1 MIKFFRHIRKSLLM
15 ENKTSKP
22 ALPAG
27 RYLKYAIG
35 EILLVVV
42 GILIALQINN
52 WNENRK
58 ERQVELKILKEM
70 KLALYNDIRNLKIN
84 VRSYSSVKRSLEII
98 KEQLPLA
105 TPTNDSLQYAFRSS
119 LFNNSVAPNI
129 AAYETLKAKGID
141 LISNDSLRM
150 QIIDVYEISY
160 KYYQDTAKDMF
171 LSESFI
177 QEYCAT
183 LFNNL
188 STYQHDGKMTMVPNN
203 YGALQKDTLYHTI
216 INTRLAQVRWA
227 LMALDYDIENV
238 EKLDKSIMAEIKRL
252 EK

>member
-1 MIKFFRHIRKSLLM
+1 MIKFFRKIRYDLM
-15 ENKTSKP
+15 EKNKTGK
-22 ALPAG
+22 
-27 RYLKYAIG
+27 YLKYAIG
-35 EILLVVV
+35 EIVLLII

-70 KLALYNDIRNLKIN
+70 KLALNNDIRNLKIN
-84 VRSYSSVKRSLEII
+84 ISSYNNVKRSLEII
-98 KEQLPLA
+98 IEQLPLEV
-105 TPTNDSLQYAFRSS
+105 PTNDSLQYAFRNS

-129 AAYETLKAKGID
+129 GAYETLKARGLN
-141 LISNDSLRM
+141 LISNDTLRM

-160 KYYQDTAKDMF
+160 KYYQDNAQDEF

-188 STYQHDGKMTMVPNN
+188 DTYQNDDIMTMVPNN
-203 YGALQKDTLYHTI
+203 YKALQKDKLYHTI
-216 INTRLAQVRWA
+216 INTRMAQVRLA
-227 LMALDYDIENV
+227 LTDLGYDINVV
-238 EKLDKSIMAEIKRL
+238 EKLDKSIVEEIKRL

>member
-1 MIKFFRHIRKSLLM
+1 MLM

-27 RYLKYAIG
+27 RYFKYAIG

-70 KLALYNDIRNLKIN
+70 KLALNNDIRNLKIN
-84 VRSYSSVKRSLEII
+84 VRSYSSVKRSIEII
-98 KEQLPLA
+98 KEQLPLGI
-105 TPTNDSLQYAFRSS
+105 PTNDSLQYAFRSS

-188 STYQHDGKMTMVPNN
+188 DTYQHDGKMTMVPNN
-203 YGALQKDTLYHTI
+203 YEALQKDTLYHTI

-227 LMALDYDIENV
+227 LMALDYDIRNV
-238 EKLDKSIMAEIKRL
+238 EKLDKSIMAEINRL